1 MEYFIE
7 LLFSGLTRGSIYAL
21 IALGYTMVYGIIG
34 LINFAHGEIYMI
46 GAFTSFIVAT
56 VLSIYGFPLLGII
69 VIAGLAAAVW
79 SSAYGF
85 TIERLAYKPLRNA
98 PRLSPLISAIG
109 MSIFL
114 QNYVLLAQ
122 TSDFMPFPELIPEF
136 DFMEPYAHVIGS
148 SDMVILVTTA
158 LIMVGLTFLI
168 KFSRIGK
175 AMRATSQDRTM
186 AMLVGIN
193 VNRIIST
200 TFIIG
205 SALAAIGGML
215 IASHI
220 GQINFFIG
228 FIAGIK
234 AFTAA
239 VLGGIGSIPGAVLGS
254 MVLGLTESFA
264 TGYISSDYEDVFAFS
279 ILVLILIFGVL
290 KPTIN
295 KLTHP
300 VVVKGEAEGEEG
312 AAGGAE
318 GAEGEAEGEGK
329 LLPRKEGEP
338 LLLTGSESY
347 VEVLDAARDL
357 IHEDPKRV
365 AQLMKAWVA
374 EDANG

>member
-7 LLFSGLTRGSIYAL
+7 LFFSGLTRGSIYAL

-56 VLSIYGFPLLGII
+56 VLSIYGFPLLSI
-69 VIAGLAAAVW
+69 VLLAGLAAAVW
-79 SSAYGF
+79 SASYGF
-85 TIERLAYKPLRNA
+85 TIERIAYRPLRQA
-98 PRLSPLISAIG
+98 PRLSALISAIG

-122 TSDFMPFPELIPEF
+122 TSDFQPFPELIPDF
-136 DFMEPYAHVIGS
+136 DFMEPYAHVVGS
-148 SDMVILVTTA
+148 SDIVILLTTA
-158 LIMVGLTFLI
+158 VSMIALTLLI
-168 KFSRIGK
+168 KFSRVGK

-193 VNRIIST
+193 VNNVISM

-239 VLGGIGSIPGAVLGS
+239 VLGGIGSIPGAVLGGF
-254 MVLGLTESFA
+254 VLGLTESFA
-264 TGYISSDYEDVFAFS
+264 TGYVSSDYEDVFAFS
-279 ILVLILIFGVL
+279 LLVLILIF
-290 KPTIN
+290 KPAG
-295 KLTHP
+295 LL
-300 VVVKGEAEGEEG
+300 GREETQ
-312 AAGGAE
+312 
-318 GAEGEAEGEGK
+318 K
-329 LLPRKEGEP
+329 
-338 LLLTGSESY
+338 
-347 VEVLDAARDL
+347 V
-357 IHEDPKRV
+357 
-365 AQLMKAWVA
+365 
-374 EDANG
+374 

>member
-1 MEYFIE
+1 MDYFVE

-46 GAFTSFIVAT
+46 GAFTALIVST
-56 VLSIYGFPLLGII
+56 VLSIYNMPLAAII
-69 VIAGLAAAVW
+69 VLTVLASALWA
-79 SSAYGF
+79 SAYGY
-85 TIERLAYKPLRNA
+85 TVEKLAYKPLRQA

-122 TSDFMPFPELIPEF
+122 TPDFLPFPALIPEF
-136 DFMEPYAHVIGS
+136 PFMEPVAHIIGS
-148 SDMVILVTTA
+148 SDLVILAATSC
-158 LIMVGLTFLI
+158 IMVLLTLFI
-168 KFSRIGK
+168 KFTRTGK
-175 AMRATSQDRTM
+175 AMRATAQDRTM

-193 VNRIIST
+193 VNRVISA

-205 SALAAIGGML
+205 SALAAIGGLL

-254 MVLGLTESFA
+254 LILGLTESFA
-264 TGYISSDYEDVFAFS
+264 TGYVSSDYEDVFAFS
-279 ILVLILIFGVL
+279 LLVLILIFRPSGL
-290 KPTIN
+290 LGKAT
-295 KLTHP
+295 
-300 VVVKGEAEGEEG
+300 AE
-312 AAGGAE
+312 
-318 GAEGEAEGEGK
+318 K
-329 LLPRKEGEP
+329 
-338 LLLTGSESY
+338 
-347 VEVLDAARDL
+347 V
-357 IHEDPKRV
+357 
-365 AQLMKAWVA
+365 
-374 EDANG
+374 